1 MVISSTRMD
10 EYFIVNGQ
18 PIIMTNLNEDR
29 KSKLFLKRMLS
40 ECDNDVK
47 RTSEMSKIFVKHVLI
62 EYGVHLHGKQFR
74 LFQES
79 NISEI
84 INNLND
90 DEHLDIIH
98 KMIDFTNIKALV
110 RIEQCF
116 HLLRTFQDYRNASFL
131 TDYVEE
137 NKDMIK
143 NTPKKTCIVLTNGY

>member
-1 MVISSTRMD
+1 MD
-10 EYFIVNGQ
+10 EYFIVNGS
-18 PIIMTNLNEDR
+18 PIIMYNL
-29 KSKLFLKRMLS
+29 SKDKQSKTLLKHMLS

-47 RTSEMSKIFVKHVLI
+47 RASEMSKIFVKHVLI

-90 DEHLDIIH
+90 DEHLHIIH
-98 KMIDFTNIKALV
+98 RMIDFTNIKALV

-116 HLLRTFQDYRNASFL
+116 HLLRTFQDYKNASFL

-143 NTPKKTCIVLTNGY
+143 NTQKKTCIVLSNGY